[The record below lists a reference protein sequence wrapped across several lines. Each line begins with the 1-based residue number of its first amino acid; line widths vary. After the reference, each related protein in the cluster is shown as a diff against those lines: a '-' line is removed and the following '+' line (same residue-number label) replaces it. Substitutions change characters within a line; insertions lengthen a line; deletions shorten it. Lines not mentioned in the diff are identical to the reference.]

1 MSVPRASRSLF
12 PHFLFVLAAIV
23 LAAGCTKREASG
35 PSPDLQALVVKDA
48 RAAGLAVEQSVWADV
63 QKFYEGR
70 GHKLAWSTEEGPVD
84 RAHSA
89 VDTLGAAEAHGL
101 DPAEYHKAELAAK
114 LSELAVE
121 AERTPARAKELAQ
134 FDLRVTSEL
143 LELGRHVASGRLKP
157 TTIDAR
163 WNVKRGA
170 IDYVAALQQ
179 ASESDVAGLLD
190 AVRPSHPE
198 YAALQN
204 ALASLHGQ
212 KTSGWPAV
220 PRASLKVGDWNQ
232 AVVPL
237 RQRLAVSGYLSANA
251 ATDSAQFDADV
262 AAAIQKFQEHHALK
276 ATGRLD
282 PPTLAALN
290 VPLDERIAQ
299 VALNLERWR
308 WMPDSLGARHF
319 IVNIPYFH
327 LIARENGQPVLDI
340 RIVVGKRGD
349 ETPVFSDEMTHV
361 VFSPYWNVPE
371 SIAIEETA
379 PAIARDPNYLSRNDM
394 EVVNAAGRVVPESA
408 IPWGDAA
415 ALSGLSFRQR
425 PGASNALGLVKF
437 MFPNRHSVYL
447 HDTPADELFRRIGR
461 AFSHG
466 CVRVE
471 EPEALA
477 QYVLRDQSQ
486 WTPEAIHAAMRAGQE
501 RHVKLSQPIP
511 VHIVYF
517 TTWVDANGGV
527 HFQPDVY
534 GYDMK
539 QSHARR

>member
-1 MSVPRASRSLF
+1 MSVRHAGRALLV
-12 PHFLFVLAAIV
+12 LFVVAVMPA
-23 LAAGCTKREASG
+23 CQNREASA
-35 PSPDLQALVVKDA
+35 PSPDLQALLAKDA
-48 RAAGLAVEQSVWADV
+48 PAAGLTVDRAVWADV
-63 QKFYEGR
+63 RNFYEGR
-70 GHKLAWSTEEGPVD
+70 GHKLAWSTEDGPVD
-84 RAHSA
+84 RARGA
-89 VDTLGAAEAHGL
+89 VETIGAAEAHGL
-101 DPAEYHKAELAAK
+101 DPVDYHKAELASK
-114 LSELAVE
+114 LAELEVE
-121 AERTPARAKELAQ
+121 AELTPARAKELAQ
-134 FDLRVTSEL
+134 FDVRVTAAL
-143 LELGRHVASGRLKP
+143 LELGRHVASGRLEP
-157 TTIDAR
+157 TTIDTR
-163 WNVKRGA
+163 WNVKRGT
-170 IDYVAALQQ
+170 IDYVAALGQ
-179 ASESDVAGLLD
+179 AWESDVAGFLD

-204 ALASLHGQ
+204 ALASLLGQ
-212 KTSGWPAV
+212 GTGGWPTV
-220 PRASLKVGDWNQ
+220 PRASLKVGEWNQ

-237 RQRLAVSGYLSANA
+237 RKRLAVSGYLAASAANE
-251 ATDSAQFDADV
+251 SAQYDADV
-262 AAAIQKFQEHHALK
+262 AAAVQKFQEHHALK

-290 VPLDERIAQ
+290 VPLDERIKQ

-319 IVNIPYFH
+319 LVNIPYFH
-327 LIARENGQPVLDI
+327 LIARENGQQVLDI

-349 ETPVFSDEMTHV
+349 ETPTFSDEMTHV

-379 PAIARDPNYLSRNDM
+379 PAIAHDPNYLSRNNM

-408 IPWGDAA
+408 IPWGDPT

-447 HDTPADELFRRIGR
+447 HDTPADDLFRRIGR

-471 EPEALA
+471 EPETLA

-486 WTPEAIHAAMRAGQE
+486 WTPEAIHAAMRAGEE

-517 TTWVDANGGV
+517 TTWVDANGGL
-527 HFQPDVY
+527 HFLPDVY
-534 GYDMK
+534 GYDAK
-539 QSHARR
+539 QSQARG